1 MKCFLVLGALALVT
15 TSGCGAPAPAPEA
28 TATSASTIQ
37 GGTSDTTHDF
47 AVGIGI
53 DLGGNEGAVCSGA
66 LLAPNLVATARHCAD
81 QLSSDQIDCASS
93 TFGTAYAPGQYVIT
107 NGSVLG
113 QGPIYAVSKIVTPTG
128 ADQTGVCG
136 NDIALLILSTNI
148 QLSQYVQPVLSPP
161 MTDHSMWATTVT
173 AIGYGIDSPTDSSG
187 KSAGTRR
194 ILENIGLVCIP
205 DDPSFVDCYS
215 DPTAKQYIDPSE
227 FESGDGTCEGDSGS
241 SAFDQVQFN
250 KGKWVSFGVLSRG
263 GVSSDGTTCVGSIYS
278 RFDAW
283 SQLIIDTAKE
293 AAQMG
298 GYAAPAWTTTAA
310 SDAGSTAVN
319 AEGGSGAEGG
329 SSAEAGSSAGADGV
343 VCGANDDCL
352 SENCVSTDGTHFV
365 CASACGTGNSCA
377 AGFRCEGGYC
387 FHAAAA
393 STATPSIV
401 KKSGCAVAAAGLDP
415 THPTP
420 WRAMAS
426 GLAVMGLAF
435 RRRRRR

>member
-15 TSGCGAPAPAPEA
+15 TSGCGAPAPAPEP
-28 TATSASTIQ
+28 TATNTSTIQ

-53 DLGGNEGAVCSGA
+53 ELGGNEGAVCSGT
-66 LLAPNLVATARHCAD
+66 LLAPNLVATARHCAE

-93 TFGTAYAPGQYVIT
+93 TFGPAYSPDQYVVT
-107 NGSVLG
+107 NGPVLG
-113 QGPIYAVSKIVTPTG
+113 EGPSYGVSKIVTPTG
-128 ADQTGVCG
+128 ASQTGVCG

-148 QLSQYVQPVLSPP
+148 QLPQYVQPVISPP
-161 MTDHSMWATTVT
+161 MTDHSVWATTVT

-194 ILENIGLVCIP
+194 ILQNIGLVCIP
-205 DDPSFVDCYS
+205 DDSSFVDCYG

-241 SAFDQVQFN
+241 GAFDQAQFN

-283 SQLIIDTAKE
+283 SQLIVDTAKE

-298 GYAAPAWTTTAA
+298 GYAAPAWTIPAA
-310 SDAGSTAVN
+310 SDAGSTVGN
-319 AEGGSGAEGG
+319 AEGG
-329 SSAEAGSSAGADGV
+329 SSAEAAGSGGTDGL
-343 VCGANDDCL
+343 VCAANGDCL
-352 SENCVSTDGTHFV
+352 SANCVSTDGTNFV
-365 CASACGTGNSCA
+365 CASACGTNSSCA
-377 AGFRCEGGYC
+377 AGFSCEGGYC

-393 STATPSIV
+393 ATTTPSIS

-415 THPTP
+415 THAAP

-426 GLAVMGLAF
+426 ALVVMGLALRH
-435 RRRRRR
+435 RRRR